1 MERNDKKSILLISDL
16 VGMGN
21 LSTTAMLPIL
31 AYMGFPTYNLPTSL
45 VSNNFGYGSY
55 SMLDT
60 TSYLKETFPIW
71 EKLGFRFSSIATG
84 FIPSEEQARVIAQF
98 CQKQAA
104 AGTTIYLD
112 PVMADDGSMYSGL
125 PPATID
131 TMRKMLNVADLCY
144 PNYTEACY
152 LTGTQYQKGGVSMAE
167 ARSLLDGI
175 RSFGAKSVLITSIHV
190 DGKPSV
196 AGYNHQDDSYFAL
209 GYDEIPLTF
218 SGTGDVFAAILI
230 GHIMRGENL
239 LRSTQAA
246 MDGVYNFIRLNK
258 DADDP
263 YKGLPIEKYL
273 SIL

>member
-104 AGTTIYLD
+104 AGTTIYVD